1 MPWPEV
7 ELLKTPPT
15 PLARIRAAVGTGCEH
30 VSQFFRFPT
39 QTPDAELAK
48 LLWLVRMRWVAIAL
62 FAVLSVPALLSGT
75 LSRDKMP
82 LFLGVV
88 GILFVFNFI
97 TQMTATGRGP
107 AVHPLRICFQMA
119 FDLAALTVLLLPIGG
134 AGSPFVALFLLHA
147 ALGGLLISNRLSLP
161 FLLLTHAA
169 LGFLQ
174 LEFVTSPAAPPEI
187 EPPLLALFAVSHL
200 LVFSFWFVLRSW
212 GGHFERQA
220 EHRAQTRMQL
230 ERQDRLRAVGALS
243 AGFSHEFA
251 SPLNAAK
258 IRLERLARKET
269 SEDVLEALDAV
280 RACETVVRR
289 MNSSQLDRRDFQFK
303 TVVIRDLLRD
313 VLDSW
318 QDEHPES
325 KIVPRLDDP
334 SAGAVPPV
342 NFAQVILNL
351 LDNAAEAAPGRDIAV
366 ALTGSETH
374 FLLEVSDRG
383 PGFSETVLRRFG
395 EPFLTTKT
403 GGTGLG
409 LYVSQLFCH
418 SLGGTLTVENLPT
431 GALVRLSWPKHGG
444 FA

>member
-1 MPWPEV
+1 MPWSEV
-7 ELLKTPPT
+7 DLLKTL
-15 PLARIRAAVGTGCEH
+15 PLARIRSAVSAGCEH
-30 VSQFFRFPT
+30 VSQFFRLPT
-39 QTPDAELAK
+39 HARDAELAK

-62 FAVLSVPALLSGT
+62 FSVLSVPALLSGV

-82 LFLGVV
+82 LFLGVI
-88 GILFVFNFI
+88 GILFVFNFL
-97 TQMTATGRGP
+97 TQTTATERGP
-107 AVHPLRICFQMA
+107 AANPLRICFQMA
-119 FDLAALTVLLLPIGG
+119 FDLAALTVLLLLTGG
-134 AGSPFVALFLLHA
+134 AGNPFVALFLLHA
-147 ALGGLLISNRLSLP
+147 ALGGLLISNRLSRP

-187 EPPLLALFAVSHL
+187 EPRLLALFAVSQL

-212 GGHFERQA
+212 GDHFERQA
-220 EHRAQTRMQL
+220 EQRSQTRMQL
-230 ERQDRLRAVGALS
+230 ERQDRLRAIGALS

-258 IRLERLARKET
+258 IRLERLARKQA

-280 RACETVVRR
+280 HACETVVRR
-289 MNSSQLDRRDFQFK
+289 MNSSQLDHRDFQFK

-318 QDEHPES
+318 QEEHPDS
-325 KIVPRLDDP
+325 RIVPRLDDA
-334 SAGAVPPV
+334 SRGAVPPV

-351 LDNAAEAAPGRDIAV
+351 LDNAAEAAPGRDIDV
-366 ALTGSETH
+366 ALSGSETH

-395 EPFLTTKT
+395 EPFLTTKA

-409 LYVSQLFCH
+409 LYVSQLFCQ
-418 SLGGTLTVENLPT
+418 SLGGALTVENLPA
-431 GALVRLSWPKHGG
+431 GALVRLSWPKQGG